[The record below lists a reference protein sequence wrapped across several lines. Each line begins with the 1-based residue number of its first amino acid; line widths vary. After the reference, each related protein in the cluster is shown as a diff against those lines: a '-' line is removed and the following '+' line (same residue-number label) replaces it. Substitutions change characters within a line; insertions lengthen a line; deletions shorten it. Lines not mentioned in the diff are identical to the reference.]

1 MSTDKDAA
9 ATAALGEKPEV
20 DGHAVNHVY
29 TNEKTVIP
37 ILGLKAKHVEA
48 AKSPG
53 VLRMEAIHSVITKW
67 DRVFIFFGV
76 FLIAYAYGLDGTLR
90 YAYQPTATAS
100 FDQHSLNA
108 SINVI
113 RAVIAAAA
121 QPTSAKIADVF
132 GRVELICAS
141 VFFYI
146 LGTIVEAAAKDIATF
161 AGGSIIYQIGYTMI
175 IFLVEVIIADITST
189 RARLLFSYIPALPFI
204 INTWVSGDISQA
216 VLDNTTWRWGIGMWC
231 IIYTVCALPLILSL
245 MLVGHRAKKRGLL
258 QNQRSLYSQLGLKN
272 FLVDLFWRLDI
283 IGIILVIAV
292 FALILVPLTLAG
304 GFVTQSKWKSAEI
317 IAPLVVGV
325 CTIPIFVFWEL
336 WCPHPLV
343 PFRLMG
349 NRAVWGP
356 LGIAC
361 FLNFSWY
368 LQGDYLYTVCIIAF
382 DFSIKA
388 ATRITS
394 FYSFFSVITGFILG
408 FIVFYVRRLKIFIVI
423 GTCLFMVAFGLLI
436 RYRGDANSSSR
447 AGIIGAQIVLGIA
460 GGMFPYPAQASLQA
474 YLKHENLAVMTGI
487 YLALYNVGSALGNA
501 VSGAIWTQVLPEE
514 LSKNL
519 ASINATLAEYTYNNP
534 FLVATE
540 YPVGTPERD
549 AIIHSYKHAQRLL
562 TIVGICLTVPLIF
575 FAFTLRNPKLTNRQT
590 LAEKWESDM
599 TSDDDNNSER
609 RASNV

>member
-1 MSTDKDAA
+1 MATTHDAEVP
-9 ATAALGEKPEV
+9 AALASKPGE
-20 DGHAVNHVY
+20 DGPIY
-29 TNEKTVIP
+29 TNEKTTVP
-37 ILGLKAKHVEA
+37 ILGPKDKVSEDT
-48 AKSPG
+48 KSPG
-53 VLRMEAIHSVITKW
+53 VLRMEAIHSVMTRW

-90 YAYQPTATAS
+90 YAYQPTATAD
-100 FDQHSLNA
+100 FGKHSLNA

-141 VFFYI
+141 VVFYVV
-146 LGTIVEAAAKDIATF
+146 GTIVEASAKNIETF
-161 AGGSIIYQIGYTMI
+161 AGGSVIYQVGYTMI

-189 RARLLFSYIPALPFI
+189 RSRLLFSYIPALPFI

-216 VLDNTTWRWGIGMWC
+216 VLEATTWRWGIGMWT
-231 IIYTVCALPLILSL
+231 IIYTVCSLPLIISLSV
-245 MLVGHRAKKRGLL
+245 VGRRAKNRGLL
-258 QNQRSLYSQLGLKN
+258 ANHKSLYSQLGFSK
-272 FLVDLFWRLDI
+272 FFVDLFWRLDVV
-283 IGIILVIAV
+283 GIILVIAV

-304 GFVTQSKWKSAEI
+304 GFVSQSKWKSAEI

-325 CTIPIFVFWEL
+325 CTIPAFVLWEF

-343 PFRLMG
+343 PFRLMK

-361 FLNFSWY
+361 FLNFAWY
-368 LQGDYLYTVCIIAF
+368 LQGDYLYTVCVVAF
-382 DFSIKA
+382 DFSIKS

-408 FIVFYVRRLKIFIVI
+408 FIVYYVRRLKIFIVF

-436 RYRGDANSSSR
+436 RFRGDAHGSSR

-474 YLKHENLAVMTGI
+474 YLKHEHLAVMTGI

-501 VSGAIWTQVLPEE
+501 VSGAIWTQVLPSQ
-514 LSKNL
+514 LSQNL
-519 ASINATLAEYTYNNP
+519 AGINDTLAMEAYANP
-534 FLVATE
+534 FEVAAT

-549 AIIHSYKHAQRLL
+549 AIIESYKHAQRIL
-562 TIVGICLTVPLIF
+562 TIVGICLCAPLIF
-575 FAFTLRNPKLTNRQT
+575 FAFTLRNPKLTDRQT
-590 LAEKWESDM
+590 LAENWESNM
-599 TSDDDNNSER
+599 SSDDETPTEARRER
-609 RASNV
+609 A